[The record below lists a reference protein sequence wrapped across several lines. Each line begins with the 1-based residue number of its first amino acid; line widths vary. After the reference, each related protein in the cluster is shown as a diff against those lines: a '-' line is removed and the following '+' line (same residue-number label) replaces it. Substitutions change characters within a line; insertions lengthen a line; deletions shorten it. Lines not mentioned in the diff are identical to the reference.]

1 MHPQLILPPTALPR
15 NLRQVLLVVFS
26 VLTLPLYAAEPAQ
39 TPNLIKLT
47 EAVAFVRVTKVSE
60 ELHDKAIEHIVTL
73 SLCGRAS
80 GLDEKTELDLP
91 FELPTNKEATPPE
104 KTEPVFNVG
113 QRYLVLLVQRD
124 EEWVLLR
131 KLAVS
136 EEGKLTADETGLALE
151 LKAGTEANA
160 AVQLITDKI
169 KKENRPPRTRP
180 PSAPTPRNQPW
191 NLMRASPL
199 RRVWPFFP
207 R

>member
-15 NLRQVLLVVFS
+15 NLSLALLVVLS
-26 VLTLPLYAAEPAQ
+26 VLTLPLYAAEPAPP
-39 TPNLIKLT
+39 PNFIKLT
-47 EAVAFVRVTKVSE
+47 DAVAFMRVTKVSE
-60 ELHDKAIEHIVTL
+60 ELHDKVVEHSVTL
-73 SLCGRAS
+73 SLCGRAT
-80 GLDEKTELDLP
+80 GLDEQTELDLP
-91 FELPTNKEATPPE
+91 FELPANKEATPPE

-113 QRYLVLLVQRD
+113 QRYLVLLVRRD

-136 EEGKLTADETGLALE
+136 EEGKLTTDETGLALE
-151 LKAGTEANA
+151 LKAGTEANV